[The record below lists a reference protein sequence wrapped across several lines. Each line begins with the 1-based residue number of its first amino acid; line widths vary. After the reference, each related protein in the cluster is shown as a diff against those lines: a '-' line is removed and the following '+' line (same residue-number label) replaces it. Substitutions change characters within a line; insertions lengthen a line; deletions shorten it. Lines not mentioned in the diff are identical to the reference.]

1 MNISFRKNL
10 NKNYMV
16 IEKVSDFSEN
26 NFQVQM
32 LLQNEIPTLLKFS
45 FEIIN
50 GKAEL
55 FYDISSRQVFD
66 RQFEISKMTFE
77 NLRTF
82 CFSVRTLVRALDEY
96 LLDSNNIM
104 LKKECIFTD
113 PEAKNYY
120 FCYHPYYR
128 GDILAELREL
138 FNHILQII
146 DYEDEK
152 AVRLAYEIHSKIQ
165 TDNFVLT
172 DIMNV
177 LQQDFSGS
185 IRKLGKIEV
194 EELEFEEEAEPVP
207 VVPIVEE
214 ASFLEKVSAYLKGR
228 NLIDILEDINN
239 GELRYK
245 IRNEKPFSP
254 SKEHFLLPEQNKN
267 ESVKLLPGES
277 FMEESVYPSGGKSV
291 SGGTVILGKA
301 ESSNRWLV
309 GIKGQEGQCIVVNKL
324 PFTIGKLAGFADEV
338 IDLPSISRLHTRIYP
353 GNEQGEYQ
361 IEDLNSTNGTF
372 LNEQKLMPYTKTTL
386 REGDVIRLA
395 GEEYRF
401 C

>member
-32 LLQNEIPTLLKFS
+32 LLQNEIPTLLRFS

-82 CFSVRTLVRALDEY
+82 CFSVRTLVRALEEY
-96 LLDSNNIM
+96 LLDPNNIM

-113 PEAKNYY
+113 PEANSYF

-185 IRKLGKIEV
+185 IRRIGKIEV
-194 EELEFEEEAEPVP
+194 EELEFEEDVQPVPVP
-207 VVPIVEE
+207 VVEE
-214 ASFLEKVSAYLKGR
+214 ATFLEKVSAYLKGR

-239 GELRYK
+239 GELRHK
-245 IRNEKPFSP
+245 IRNEKPFYP
-254 SKEHFLLPEQNKN
+254 SKEPFLLSEQNKK
-267 ESVKLLPGES
+267 EPVKLLPGES
-277 FMEESVYPSGGKSV
+277 FMEESVYPSGGTS
-291 SGGTVILGKA
+291 SGGGTVLLGKA
-301 ESSNRWLV
+301 GNSNRRLV
-309 GIKGQEGQCIVVNKL
+309 GIKGQEGQCIEVSKL

-353 GNEQGEYQ
+353 ANDQGEYQ

-372 LNEQKLMPYTKTTL
+372 LNEQKLMPYTKTIL

>member
-32 LLQNEIPTLLKFS
+32 LLQNEIPTLLRFS

-82 CFSVRTLVRALDEY
+82 CFSVRTLVRALEEY
-96 LLDSNNIM
+96 LLDPNNII

-113 PEAKNYY
+113 PEANSYF

-185 IRKLGKIEV
+185 IRRIGKIEV
-194 EELEFEEEAEPVP
+194 EELEFEEDVQPVPVP
-207 VVPIVEE
+207 VVEE
-214 ASFLEKVSAYLKGR
+214 ATFLEKVSAYLKGR

-239 GELRYK
+239 GELRHK
-245 IRNEKPFSP
+245 IRNEKPFYP
-254 SKEHFLLPEQNKN
+254 SKEPFLLSEQNKK
-267 ESVKLLPGES
+267 EPVKLLPGES
-277 FMEESVYPSGGKSV
+277 FMEESVYPSGGTS
-291 SGGTVILGKA
+291 SGGGTVLLGKA
-301 ESSNRWLV
+301 GNSNRRLV
-309 GIKGQEGQCIVVNKL
+309 GIKGQEGQCIEVSKL

-353 GNEQGEYQ
+353 ANDQGEYQ

-372 LNEQKLMPYTKTTL
+372 LNEQKLMPYTKTIL

>member
-82 CFSVRTLVRALDEY
+82 CFSIRTMVRALDEY
-96 LLDSNNIM
+96 LLDPNNIM

-113 PEAKNYY
+113 PEANNYY

-128 GDILAELREL
+128 GDILSELREL

-152 AVRLAYEIHSKIQ
+152 AVRLAYEIHSRIQ
-165 TDNFVLT
+165 TDHFVLT

-177 LQQDFSGS
+177 LQQDFSGA
-185 IRKLGKIEV
+185 IRKIGKIEV
-194 EELEFEEEAEPVP
+194 EELEWEEEEVSPVPVP
-207 VVPIVEE
+207 VVEE
-214 ASFLEKVSAYLKGR
+214 AGFLEKVSAYLKGR

-239 GELRYK
+239 GELRHK
-245 IRNEKPFSP
+245 IRNEKPFYP
-254 SKEHFLLPEQNKN
+254 SGERILLPEQNKK
-267 ESVKLLPGES
+267 EAVKLLPGES
-277 FMEESVYPSGGKSV
+277 FMEESVYPSEEKASG
-291 SGGTVILGKA
+291 GGTVLLGKA
-301 ESSNRWLV
+301 ESGNLRLV
-309 GIKGQEGQCIVVNKL
+309 GIKGQEGQCIEVSKL

-353 GNEQGEYQ
+353 CNEQGEYQ

-395 GEEYRF
+395 GEE
-401 C
+401 

>member
-16 IEKVSDFSEN
+16 IEKVTDFSEN
-26 NFQVQM
+26 DFQVQM
-32 LLQNEIPTLLKFS
+32 LIYNEIQSLLKFN
-45 FEIIN
+45 FEMIN

-55 FYDISSRQVFD
+55 FYDISSKQVFV

-77 NLRTF
+77 NLRSF
-82 CFSVRTLVRALDEY
+82 CFSIQSMVRSIEEY
-96 LLDSNNIM
+96 LLDPNNIM

-113 PEAKNYY
+113 PETTNYY
-120 FCYHPYYR
+120 YCYHPYYH

-152 AVRLAYEIHSKIQ
+152 AVRLAYEIHSRIQ

-172 DIMNV
+172 DIMSV

-185 IRKLGKIEV
+185 IRKIGKIEV
-194 EELEFEEEAEPVP
+194 EDLELEEEIQTVP
-207 VVPIVEE
+207 VPIVEE

-239 GELRYK
+239 GELRQK
-245 IRNEKPFSP
+245 IRKERPFNPANE
-254 SKEHFLLPEQNKN
+254 HMLLSEQNRKD
-267 ESVKLLPGES
+267 SIKLLPGES
-277 FMEESVYPSGGKSV
+277 FMEDSVYPAKTNPPA
-291 SGGTVILGKA
+291 GGTILLGKA
-301 ESSNRWLV
+301 DSPNHRLI
-309 GIKGQEGQCIVVNKL
+309 GIKGQEGNYIEVNKL
-324 PFTIGKLAGFADEV
+324 PFTIGKLVGFADAV
-338 IDLPSISRLHTRIYP
+338 IDQPSISRLHIRIYP
-353 GNEQGEYQ
+353 GNAQGEYQ

-372 LNEQKLMPYTKTTL
+372 LNEQKLVPYTKVAL
-386 REGDVIRLA
+386 REGDLIRLA

>member
-1 MNISFRKNL
+1 
-10 NKNYMV
+10 MV

-32 LLQNEIPTLLKFS
+32 LLQNEIPTLLRFS

-82 CFSVRTLVRALDEY
+82 CFSVRTLVRALEEY
-96 LLDSNNIM
+96 LLDPNNII

-113 PEAKNYY
+113 PEANSYF

-185 IRKLGKIEV
+185 IRRIGKIEV
-194 EELEFEEEAEPVP
+194 EELEFEEDVQPVPVP
-207 VVPIVEE
+207 VVEE
-214 ASFLEKVSAYLKGR
+214 ATFLEKVSAYLKGR

-239 GELRYK
+239 GELRHK
-245 IRNEKPFSP
+245 IRNEKPFYP
-254 SKEHFLLPEQNKN
+254 SKEPFLLSEQNKK
-267 ESVKLLPGES
+267 EPVKLLPGES
-277 FMEESVYPSGGKSV
+277 FMEESVYPSGGTS
-291 SGGTVILGKA
+291 SGGGTVLLGKA
-301 ESSNRWLV
+301 GNSNRRLV
-309 GIKGQEGQCIVVNKL
+309 GIKGQEGQCIEVSKL

-353 GNEQGEYQ
+353 ANDQGEYQ

-372 LNEQKLMPYTKTTL
+372 LNEQKLMPYTKTIL